1 MFRSQ
6 CTFHDQ
12 PLLQPN
18 LSTLLIDIQCLDFT
32 KDKLEEFKLYT
43 TDSEFRS
50 HKASNVV
57 KDLIM
62 QPTVKNFLESI
73 DRKSTKALY
82 KRSMELFQEYT
93 QKPLEEIL
101 EQRRKDLMSSDISK
115 RRKLENIVK
124 KFYFWLITEKK
135 VTEQTAFVY
144 VQSLRSIFS
153 YFNVPLRKIGIRRT
167 ATVPK
172 DWIPTLDQLRLL
184 YKIAGLREKLIISL
198 AKDVP
203 VRIGDFLKIKLS
215 DIKPLLTKASQPYS
229 FFIRTEKHKIPMKC
243 FLSEETLELLNIYV
257 KQLSPD
263 QKYLFS
269 IDKDTINWNL
279 KQLVKKA
286 GIDVG
291 NLRIRFHMF
300 RKLFISTASSLGIN
314 RDIIRLLTG
323 KKVSEDM
330 LPYLEGV
337 NLYYE
342 WKKVNEHLKLS
353 VSQSNGRIQN
363 LEELTNLMAKALAEL
378 LKPIVE
384 KMWLQKQ
391 QGLVGSIGLILTP
404 DFDNMSPKQVLREY
418 LKLLKEIDE
427 EK

>member
-1 MFRSQ
+1 M
-6 CTFHDQ
+6 
-12 PLLQPN
+12 
-18 LSTLLIDIQCLDFT
+18 
-32 KDKLEEFKLYT
+32 EEFKLYT

>member
-1 MFRSQ
+1 M
-6 CTFHDQ
+6 
-12 PLLQPN
+12 
-18 LSTLLIDIQCLDFT
+18 
-32 KDKLEEFKLYT
+32 EEFKLYT

-229 FFIRTEKHKIPMKC
+229 FFIRTEKHKIPMKMPG
-243 FLSEETLELLNIYV
+243 SLL
-257 KQLSPD
+257 
-263 QKYLFS
+263 F
-269 IDKDTINWNL
+269 
-279 KQLVKKA
+279 
-286 GIDVG
+286 
-291 NLRIRFHMF
+291 
-300 RKLFISTASSLGIN
+300 
-314 RDIIRLLTG
+314 
-323 KKVSEDM
+323 
-330 LPYLEGV
+330 
-337 NLYYE
+337 
-342 WKKVNEHLKLS
+342 
-353 VSQSNGRIQN
+353 
-363 LEELTNLMAKALAEL
+363 
-378 LKPIVE
+378 
-384 KMWLQKQ
+384 
-391 QGLVGSIGLILTP
+391 
-404 DFDNMSPKQVLREY
+404 
-418 LKLLKEIDE
+418 
-427 EK
+427 

>member
-1 MFRSQ
+1 MHLSWSTFISTIPSQ
-6 CTFHDQ
+6 LLTF
-12 PLLQPN
+12 P
-18 LSTLLIDIQCLDFT
+18 DFT
-32 KDKLEEFKLYT
+32 KDKSEEFKLYT

-101 EQRRKDLMSSDISK
+101 EQRKKDLMSSDISK

-153 YFNVPLRKIGIRRT
+153 YFNIPLRKIGIRRT
-167 ATVPK
+167 ATIPK
-172 DWIPTLDQLRLL
+172 DWIPTIDQLRLL

-215 DIKPLLTKASQPYS
+215 DIKPLLTKTRQPYS

-263 QKYLFS
+263 QRYLFS

-337 NLYYE
+337 DLYYE
-342 WKKVNEHLKLS
+342 WKKVNEYLKLS
-353 VSQSNGRIQN
+353 VFQSNGRIQN

-391 QGLVGSIGLILTP
+391 QGIVGSIGVILTP
-404 DFDNMSPKQVLREY
+404 DFDNMSPKQVFREY
-418 LKLLKEIDE
+418 LKLLEQTNKENKQRE
-427 EK
+427 ER

>member
-1 MFRSQ
+1 
-6 CTFHDQ
+6 
-12 PLLQPN
+12 
-18 LSTLLIDIQCLDFT
+18 
-32 KDKLEEFKLYT
+32 
-43 TDSEFRS
+43 
-50 HKASNVV
+50 
-57 KDLIM
+57 
-62 QPTVKNFLESI
+62 
-73 DRKSTKALY
+73 
-82 KRSMELFQEYT
+82 MELFQEYA